1 MISDQIL
8 EFLLNLKEPRVTDSK
23 VEVLNPFLNPE
34 TKRVVAA
41 FYNKY
46 YSDENKRLAFIGIN
60 PGRYGSGLTGIGFT
74 DPVNLAV
81 KCQIENALDQKS
93 ELSSR
98 FVYEVIDA
106 FGGLE
111 AFYNHIYITSVVPL
125 GFTRNGINLNYYDDK
140 ELENK
145 LRPYIKAQIK
155 KQLPFLRRDVA
166 FCIGK
171 GKNQKFLEKLNREER
186 YFKKLEVLPH
196 PRWVMQ
202 YKLKQ
207 KESFIQ
213 EFISELSKPLL

>member
-46 YSDENKRLAFIGIN
+46 YSDENMRLAFIGIN